1 VTLPTAETAYLFRHA
16 LVRDAAYELQPPGDR
31 ALLHGL
37 ALAALEDAFGGTP
50 ALETPQWLAE
60 FRPHASDA
68 HAQELSVHARLAADD
83 RDAALLRKS
92 AIYLRRA
99 AHLEFTGYRNAS
111 ALKLLEE
118 LTQHPGADGFLRAE
132 AHHSAGQVHYRHGDV
147 ASAEAAYLRTL
158 DGLEPDDEVG
168 RMVAKCSLI
177 IVHSHSDNGP
187 HVAEAHGDA
196 AEYWRNVGHTR
207 REVSSLINFAV
218 WHCEEGDPDIARR
231 ALNESVRL
239 AKEHGLRRAEEAAVG
254 TLALLESGLG
264 RHEAAED
271 GLRRALAIAREMGN
285 LSAELTWMCSLAGH
299 TRDMARLDEAEAL
312 YREAAAQAAAHDMDP
327 RRDQAEAQLAGV
339 LALRGQLSEARA
351 MWNAAWSSLCARKDD
366 YARRVTRK
374 SMEDLLKNAGLPPLA
389 DDGSFGA

>member
-1 VTLPTAETAYLFRHA
+1 MESAETAYLFRHA

-37 ALAALEDAFGGTP
+37 ALAALEHAFGGTP

-68 HAQELSVHARLAADD
+68 HALELSVHARLAADE

-92 AIYLRRA
+92 AVYLRRA
-99 AHLEFTGYRNAS
+99 AYLEYAGYRDAS
-111 ALKLLEE
+111 ALKLFAE
-118 LTQHPGADGFLRAE
+118 LAQHPGADAFLRVDADL
-132 AHHSAGQVHYRHGDV
+132 SAGQVHYRLGDV
-147 ASAEAAYLRTL
+147 ARAEAAYRRAS
-158 DGLEPDDEVG
+158 DNLEPGDDVG
-168 RMVAKCSLI
+168 HMVAKCSLT

-187 HVAEAHGDA
+187 HVAEAHGEA

-207 REVSSLINFAV
+207 RQVSSLINFAV
-218 WHCEEGDPDIARR
+218 WHCEEGDAAVARG
-231 ALNESVRL
+231 ALHEAIQL
-239 AKEHGLRRAEEAAVG
+239 AQQHGLRRAEEAAVG
-254 TLALLESGLG
+254 TLALLESGQG

-271 GLRRALAIAREMGN
+271 GLRRALSIARDMGN

-299 TRDMARLDEAEAL
+299 TRDLARLDEAEAL

-339 LALRGQLSEARA
+339 LALKGQVSEARA

-374 SMEDLLKNAGLPPLA
+374 SMEGLLRNAGLPPLA
-389 DDGSFGA
+389 DDGSFDA